1 MLKTKSVY
9 YDKVE
14 EEDGIRIL
22 VMRHW
27 CRPLSKEK
35 AAIAEWK
42 RELAPSKELLADWNN
57 NRIDW
62 ATYEKRYLKE
72 MEKQTESI
80 KKLAE
85 RAKTETITLLCKEPS
100 DEHCH
105 RRLLAEYIKNI
116 TTTLKTITTKDM
128 NK

>member
-72 MEKQTESI
+72 MEKQAESI

-85 RAKTETITLLCKEPS
+85 RAKTGIITLLCKEPT
-100 DEHCH
+100 DENCH
-105 RRLLAEYIKNI
+105 RRLLK
-116 TTTLKTITTKDM
+116 TLIELQKLSLVKL
-128 NK
+128 

>member
-9 YDKVE
+9 DKPG

-22 VMRHW
+22 VMRLW

-35 AAIAEWK
+35 AKIVEWK
-42 RELAPSKELLADWNN
+42 RELAPSKELLDDWNN

-62 ATYEKRYLKE
+62 AMYEKRYLKE
-72 MEKQTESI
+72 MENQSESI

-85 RAKTETITLLCKEPS
+85 RAKKETVTLLCKES
-100 DEHCH
+100 TDEHCH
-105 RRLLAEYIKNI
+105 RRLLKNLI
-116 TTTLKTITTKDM
+116 ELLIR
-128 NK
+128 

>member
-22 VMRHW
+22 VMRYW

-35 AAIAEWK
+35 AKINEWR
-42 RELAPSKELLADWNN
+42 RELAPSKELLNDWNN
-57 NRIDW
+57 KRIDW
-62 ATYEKRYLKE
+62 VTYEKRYIEE
-72 MEKQTESI
+72 MENQKESI
-80 KKLAE
+80 KKLAQ

-100 DEHCH
+100 NEHCH
-105 RRLLAEYIKNI
+105 RRLLAEYIENI
-116 TTTLKTITTKDM
+116 TTILKTITAKDM